1 MELSPLVRALFIV
14 VFVAVLVA
22 WATPLPPA
30 VEGFLWLVS
39 AVVAALNAIIDRREG
54 DKLGVALWVIY
65 AVMAVIC
72 SLIGLGVL
80 ERPHLPKFPRDLNV
94 FQ

>member
-1 MELSPLVRALFIV
+1 MKLGLLVRALFV
-14 VFVAVLVA
+14 AVFVAVMAA

-30 VEGFLWLVS
+30 VEGVLWLVS
-39 AVVAALNAIIDRREG
+39 AVVATLNAIVDRREG
-54 DKLGVALWVIY
+54 DALGVALWVIY

-80 ERPHLPKFPRDLNV
+80 ERPHLPKSPRSADV